1 MARPIKYGLDYFPFD
16 IDFFSDEK
24 MVAIAGE
31 FGIKGEI
38 STIKL
43 LCAVYRNGYY
53 IEWNEMLKFKL
64 LKELPGVSAE
74 LLEAIVK
81 RLVKW
86 GFFDK
91 SLFDSASILT
101 SKGIQKRFQAIC
113 SKMHRKNAMI
123 DYCLLDAPDP
133 TKQPLQKGRQRSSS
147 PSKPEKVP
155 QSVSSSG
162 KTTPKPIRIDDSV
175 NRMLSD
181 SVWNEAVCMRYRLS
195 PEQFNQKVANFRLH
209 CIGLE
214 RHEHAN
220 INDAKRHF
228 CNLLSQGK
236 LDDIKKGTPAPP
248 SDYTYDG
255 GFGSKDN

>member
-113 SKMHRKNAMI
+113 TKMHRKNAMI
-123 DYCLLDAPDP
+123 EYCLLDAP
-133 TKQPLQKGRQRSSS
+133 KQPVQKGKQRSSS

-162 KTTPKPIRIDDSV
+162 KTTPKPIRIDDSI
-175 NRMLSD
+175 N
-181 SVWNEAVCMRYRLS
+181 AIRYRL
-195 PEQFNQKVANFRLH
+195 E
-209 CIGLE
+209 
-214 RHEHAN
+214 
-220 INDAKRHF
+220 
-228 CNLLSQGK
+228 
-236 LDDIKKGTPAPP
+236 
-248 SDYTYDG
+248 
-255 GFGSKDN
+255 

>member
-113 SKMHRKNAMI
+113 TKMHRKNAMI
-123 DYCLLDAPDP
+123 EYCLLDAP
-133 TKQPLQKGRQRSSS
+133 KQPVQKGKLRSSS

-162 KTTPKPIRIDDSV
+162 KTTPKPIRIDDSI

-181 SVWNEAVCMRYRLS
+181 TVWNEAVCMRYRLS
-195 PEQFNQKVANFRLH
+195 PEQLKQKVANFKLH
-209 CIGLE
+209 CLGIE
-214 RHEHAN
+214 RREHAN

-236 LDDIKKGTPAPP
+236 LDDVKQQEKTESP